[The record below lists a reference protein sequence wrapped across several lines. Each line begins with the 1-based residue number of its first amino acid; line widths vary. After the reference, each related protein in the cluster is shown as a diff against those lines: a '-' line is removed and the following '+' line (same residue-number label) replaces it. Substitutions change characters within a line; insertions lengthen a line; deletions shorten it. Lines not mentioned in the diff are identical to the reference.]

1 MDTGLL
7 EHNLLYASSN
17 KTKESSISSQLNN
30 KQKILKSCYLLLDC
44 YFKLNFM
51 FYTLPLVTL
60 SPLSFV
66 NMTVNV
72 IQSSQ

>member
-30 KQKILKSCYLLLDC
+30 KQKVLKSRYLLLDC
-44 YFKLNFM
+44 YLKLNFM